1 MTPAIFLIALAAAIP
16 TVDPHKT
23 CRAAESEA
31 VGGDQ
36 KNAYESC
43 VRDEQA
49 ARDQIKAEWAKFSA
63 EARETCSEPGAVS
76 ISYVEVLTCLE
87 MESGANFSGA
97 SSQPSITSPSGAEP
111 DAPATAGKKP

>member
-1 MTPAIFLIALAAAIP
+1 MTPAIFLIALASTISTA
-16 TVDPHKT
+16 DPHKI
-23 CRAAESEA
+23 CQAAQSEA

-87 MESGANFSGA
+87 MESGA

>member
-36 KNAYESC
+36 KSAYESC

-49 ARDQIKAEWAKFSA
+49 ARDQINVEWGSFQPTPAIRAPPRAPCRSA
-63 EARETCSEPGAVS
+63 TLKC
-76 ISYVEVLTCLE
+76 
-87 MESGANFSGA
+87 
-97 SSQPSITSPSGAEP
+97 
-111 DAPATAGKKP
+111 

>member
-36 KNAYESC
+36 KSAYESC

-49 ARDQIKAEWAKFSA
+49 ARDQIKVEWGKFSA
-63 EARETCSEPGAVS
+63 DARDTVP
-76 ISYVEVLTCLE
+76 
-87 MESGANFSGA
+87 
-97 SSQPSITSPSGAEP
+97 PR
-111 DAPATAGKKP
+111 APCRSATLKC